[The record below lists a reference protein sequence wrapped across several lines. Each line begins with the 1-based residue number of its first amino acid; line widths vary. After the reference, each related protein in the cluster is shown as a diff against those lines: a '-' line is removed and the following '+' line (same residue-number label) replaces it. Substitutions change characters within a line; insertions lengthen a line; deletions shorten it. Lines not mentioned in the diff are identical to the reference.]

1 MLTRHSDNLVVDYHW
16 VNACVDAQALLGPPG
31 WGGFYL
37 SPLTLDH
44 FFNPS
49 PPTTSQPSPSP
60 SLSQAATLVSPL
72 YTPQFLPPSDGK
84 PGPSPRKPSLPTIP
98 QQILQKFQ
106 PSGPSGSPTG
116 CYSPSNATTAFSED
130 QLSHQLSTTVDESA
144 STEYDPAPTPPLES
158 QKKAMTGGRSNKYYY
173 TGLAFGSGL
182 ICGRLPILLL
192 GSP

>member
-1 MLTRHSDNLVVDYHW
+1 MLTRISDNLVVDYHW
-16 VNACVDAQALLGPPG
+16 VNACVDAQALLGPPS

-60 SLSQAATLVSPL
+60 SLSQATTLVSPL
-72 YTPQFLPPSDGK
+72 YTPQYLPPADGK

-116 CYSPSNATTAFSED
+116 CYSPSNATTAFGED
-130 QLSHQLSTTVDESA
+130 QLSRQLSATVDESA
-144 STEYDPAPTPPLES
+144 STEYDPAPTPPPES

-182 ICGRLPILLL
+182 ICGRLPIPLL
-192 GSP
+192 GSL